1 MDARASAELSQ
12 GQSQANSI
20 QSNNQVI
27 RDHNTQARQHFQ
39 TMTTNL
45 AGAKSSNRHK
55 DEALDSVQSFS
66 DVNDIANFA
75 QARKLAKGQLAVD
88 DSLRGLAM
96 SRGAVPAGSATLR
109 TVADTTGLRT
119 GAEMVRQV
127 PGTIASS
134 GARASQRFGQALGR
148 GASDVAEDAELGV
161 GSIAQKA
168 VGLIGADASRAGAIG
183 DVIGHGIGGV
193 LAGYNAID
201 DITMSHTD
209 WLKMDPEQRKGNI
222 LGIAGGVA
230 DVISGA
236 IPILA
241 PIALGLNVA
250 SAVEGWMGDK
260 DAQNYTTNRTDLDSD
275 GNPMGLKAQLAASLK
290 KTTTVGPATTS
301 VGLVPQGQTSQIK
314 TQGGAGSF

>member
-96 SRGAVPAGSATLR
+96 SRGAVPAA
-109 TVADTTGLRT
+109 VRT
-119 GAEMVRQV
+119 G
-127 PGTIASS
+127 I
-134 GARASQRFGQALGR
+134 GARC
-148 GASDVAEDAELGV
+148 
-161 GSIAQKA
+161 
-168 VGLIGADASRAGAIG
+168 
-183 DVIGHGIGGV
+183 
-193 LAGYNAID
+193 
-201 DITMSHTD
+201 
-209 WLKMDPEQRKGNI
+209 
-222 LGIAGGVA
+222 
-230 DVISGA
+230 
-236 IPILA
+236 
-241 PIALGLNVA
+241 
-250 SAVEGWMGDK
+250 
-260 DAQNYTTNRTDLDSD
+260 
-275 GNPMGLKAQLAASLK
+275 
-290 KTTTVGPATTS
+290 
-301 VGLVPQGQTSQIK
+301 
-314 TQGGAGSF
+314 

>member
-1 MDARASAELSQ
+1 MDAR
-12 GQSQANSI
+12 
-20 QSNNQVI
+20 
-27 RDHNTQARQHFQ
+27 
-39 TMTTNL
+39 
-45 AGAKSSNRHK
+45 SNRHK

-119 GAEMVRQV
+119 GAEMVRQ
-127 PGTIASS
+127 
-134 GARASQRFGQALGR
+134 
-148 GASDVAEDAELGV
+148 ELGV